1 MFVGDYWTVA
11 SALFHHASQ
20 EKVMSTTPIA
30 SINKIADDTY
40 RISIALPEMMPGGFS
55 FNQYLVV
62 DEMPLLFHTGPKKL
76 FSLIREQ
83 IETVLPVS
91 KLRYIA
97 FSHVEADECGSLT
110 EFLAAAPQSR
120 PVCSQ
125 VAALVSVG
133 DMVDVEPLAMADG
146 QKLSLGKHQLV
157 WQSTPH
163 LPHGWECGYF
173 FDETTK
179 TLFCGDLFT
188 QPGMGERPLVSDD
201 ILGPSEAFRHQ
212 MDYYAHSR
220 DTSQMIE
227 KLACLNPG
235 VLACMHGSAWSGDGA
250 GLLRKLGATLAQ

>member
-1 MFVGDYWTVA
+1 M
-11 SALFHHASQ
+11 SA
-20 EKVMSTTPIA
+20 TPIA
-30 SINKIADDTY
+30 SINKIAEDTY

-76 FSLIREQ
+76 FPLIRAQ
-83 IETVLPVS
+83 IETVLPIS

-97 FSHVEADECGSLT
+97 FSHVEADESGGLSD
-110 EFLAAAPQSR
+110 FLAAAPQAR
-120 PVCSQ
+120 PVCSE
-125 VAALVSVG
+125 VAAMISVA
-133 DMVDVEPLAMADG
+133 DMVDAEPLTMADG

-173 FDETTK
+173 FDATTK

-201 ILGPSEAFRHQ
+201 ILGPSESFRQQ
-212 MDYYAHSR
+212 MDYYSHSR
-220 DTSQMIE
+220 DTPRMID
-227 KLACLNPG
+227 KLAQLQPD

-250 GLLRKLGATLAQ
+250 GLLRKLGAALAQA